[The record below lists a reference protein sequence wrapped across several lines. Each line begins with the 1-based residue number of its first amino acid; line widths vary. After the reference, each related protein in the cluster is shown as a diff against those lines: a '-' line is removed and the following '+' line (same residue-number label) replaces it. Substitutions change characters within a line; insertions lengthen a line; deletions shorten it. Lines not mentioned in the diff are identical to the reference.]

1 MAISMLA
8 KTVPR
13 GMITNGKVARIQ
25 FSVKDNG
32 TRISAEDQVK
42 LFEPY
47 SFVTSGWV
55 SKKQVF
61 QDWDSAWPSDTLR
74 EWVELLVL
82 NPQRGKE
89 ALFSSLYLS
98 LLCPL
103 IQA

>member
-1 MAISMLA
+1 MAVSMLA

-13 GMITNGKVARIQ
+13 GMNPNGK
-25 FSVKDNG
+25 G
-32 TRISAEDQVK
+32 ISAEDQVK

-55 SKKQVF
+55 QKAGVSGLGLSIAKRYV
-61 QDWDSAWPSDTLR
+61 
-74 EWVELLVL
+74 EGVVELLVL